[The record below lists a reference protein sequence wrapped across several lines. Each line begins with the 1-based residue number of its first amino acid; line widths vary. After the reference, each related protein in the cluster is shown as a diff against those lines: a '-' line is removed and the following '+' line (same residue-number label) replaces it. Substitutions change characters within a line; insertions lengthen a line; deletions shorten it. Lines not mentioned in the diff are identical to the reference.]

1 MHSSEVRTD
10 VLVQSLKTRFVKNY
24 YCKSPARMM
33 NLSTYPNKQPCE
45 TEPRSLSWPITFT
58 KISGVLSAKVGDYYF
73 DDGEMSLDMTETG
86 AM

>member
-1 MHSSEVRTD
+1 MRDKTQIA
-10 VLVQSLKTRFVKNY
+10 LVAY
-24 YCKSPARMM
+24 
-33 NLSTYPNKQPCE
+33 
-45 TEPRSLSWPITFT
+45 TFT

>member
-1 MHSSEVRTD
+1 
-10 VLVQSLKTRFVKNY
+10 
-24 YCKSPARMM
+24 MM

-58 KISGVLSAKVGDYYF
+58 KISGVLSAKVGAYYF